1 MKEVIEINGIEP
13 GPTSM
18 ILVGVHGNE
27 RCGVEAIEQLLPTLT
42 IEKGKVII
50 AYGNPRAIEQDVR
63 FTETNLNR
71 MFKSDDQLTDGE
83 KNSYEYNRAQFLKQ
97 YLDQADV
104 LLDVHASFTL
114 VSKRFVIGE
123 PNSKNITQYL
133 PVDTVVYGF
142 DAIQPGGTDYY
153 MNTIGKIGICIECGY
168 LGDPASTEVAKESIL
183 AFLQSM
189 GHMEGRNEIQQQQII
204 QITTMY
210 MTKTDNFILK
220 KEFDDFE
227 EVKEGEVIGIDGV
240 EEIKAEYDGIILFA
254 RNRKKRGEEGFLLGT
269 KKYN

>member
-1 MKEVIEINGIEP
+1 MKEIIELNGTQP

-42 IEKGKVII
+42 IQKGKVII
-50 AYGNPRAIEQDVR
+50 VYGNLRAIEQDVR

-71 MFKSDDQLTDGE
+71 MFKPDDQLTDDE
-83 KNSYEYNRAQFLKQ
+83 KNSYEYSRAQFLKQ
-97 YLDQADV
+97 YLDQVDV
-104 LLDVHASFTL
+104 LLDVHASFTP
-114 VSKRFVIGE
+114 VSKRFVICE
-123 PNSKNITQYL
+123 KNSKDITQYI
-133 PVDTVVYGF
+133 PVSTVVYGF

-168 LGDPASTEVAKESIL
+168 LGDPNSTEVAKESIV

-189 GHMEGRNEIQQQQII
+189 GHIEGRIEIQQQQTI

-210 MTKTDNFILK
+210 MTKTDNFVLTK
-220 KEFDDFE
+220 KFDDFE
-227 EVKEGEVIGIDGV
+227 EVKRGKVIGIDGV
-240 EEIKAEYDGIILFA
+240 EEIKAEYDGIILFT
-254 RNRKKRGEEGFLLGT
+254 RNRERLGEEGFLFGKFL
-269 KKYN
+269 